1 MNVIDASAMLAVIYD
16 EPGADD
22 VLDRLDHAVMSSVN
36 YSEVL
41 QKAVAAGRDVDT
53 VASLLNR
60 VLTGVIP
67 FDARSAAETASLWS
81 LTNRAGLS
89 LADRACLALTA
100 ALNGVAVTA
109 DRAWAD
115 ITIPNVMVH
124 VIRR

>member
-16 EPGADD
+16 EPGAEE

-41 QKAVAAGRDVDT
+41 QKAVAAGQDVDT